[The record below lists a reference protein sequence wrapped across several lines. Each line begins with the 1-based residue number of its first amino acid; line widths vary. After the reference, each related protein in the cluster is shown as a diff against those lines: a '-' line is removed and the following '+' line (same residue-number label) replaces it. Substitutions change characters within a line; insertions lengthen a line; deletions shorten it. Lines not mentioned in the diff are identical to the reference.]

1 MEKSDLLDKALEMI
15 MGDLDDIEGSGAM
28 SHSAEECPDPLTCS
42 DHDSELG
49 SALAPG
55 EKEPAALKI
64 EVSKMGMPSME
75 GPSAEEPSIDD
86 KGEHGEEL
94 DAEDVEALKKLLRA

>member
-1 MEKSDLLDKALEMI
+1 MEKTDLLDKALEMI

-28 SHSAEECPDPLTCS
+28 SHSADECPDPLTCS
-42 DHDSELG
+42 AHDSELG

-55 EKEPAALKI
+55 DKEPAVKI
-64 EVSKMGMPSME
+64 EVSKMGLPSMDGE
-75 GPSAEEPSIDD
+75 KAEEPSIED

-94 DAEDVEALKKLLRA
+94 DAEDVEALKKLLRS

>member
-1 MEKSDLLDKALEMI
+1 MEKTDLLDKALEMI

-42 DHDSELG
+42 AHDGELG

-55 EKEPAALKI
+55 DKEPAVKI
-64 EVSKMGMPSME
+64 EVSKMGLPSMDGE
-75 GPSAEEPSIDD
+75 KAEEPSIED

-94 DAEDVEALKKLLRA
+94 DAEDVEALKKLLRS